1 LDYHLRLCLT
11 SDCSR
16 CHVFRSNVLQPLQ
29 LEHFPGSIDHIFL
42 LHLPFCRNQDHS
54 RAMAS
59 SPPES
64 PSGLPQRPMS
74 VVMKPPRSSSRMSMT
89 SKAGG
94 GSRASDEDGKTS
106 VKVGMINKPF
116 LKDF

>member
-1 LDYHLRLCLT
+1 
-11 SDCSR
+11 
-16 CHVFRSNVLQPLQ
+16 
-29 LEHFPGSIDHIFL
+29 
-42 LHLPFCRNQDHS
+42 
-54 RAMAS
+54 MAS

-74 VVMKPPRSSSRMSMT
+74 AMMKPPRSSSRMSMT

-106 VKVGMINKPF
+106 VKVGKAYDSSKVYIDDLLIPF
-116 LKDF
+116 KQLFVFARL